1 MKRQSIVPATMGEP
15 ITHTTRTG
23 RVIPIR
29 LYVVKPLSAGLVVC
43 ELSAHDRRRSS
54 KALSRAGLSRAT
66 YANRYSLQTVTGLA
80 IAGADDIATLED
92 LAVELAARCEVLADV
107 AVDPNTTRAV
117 SRFRVWKESNL
128 ATAQEIGAR
137 IGAY

>member
-1 MKRQSIVPATMGEP
+1 MKRQSIVPATTGES
-15 ITHTTRTG
+15 IAHTTRTG
-23 RVIPIR
+23 RVTPIR

-43 ELSAHDRRRSS
+43 ELSAHDRRRSRR
-54 KALSRAGLSRAT
+54 ALKLTRLADVTVSH
-66 YANRYSLQTVTGLA
+66 RYSLQTVTGIA

-92 LAVELAARCEVLADV
+92 LAVELTARCEPLASV
-107 AVDPNTTRAV
+107 AIDPDTERAA
-117 SRFRVWKESNL
+117 SRFKAWKESNL